1 MKDWDFDIFASID
14 KAEVKRKHHIDNG
27 EAGAY
32 GSGGSMRNPM
42 YRQVHSKGTY
52 HTNTMRKYRRQWK
65 RDEEKNLR
73 RQQKQ
78 TVSKFHKGF
87 A

>member
-1 MKDWDFDIFASID
+1 
-14 KAEVKRKHHIDNG
+14 
-27 EAGAY
+27 
-32 GSGGSMRNPM
+32 
-42 YRQVHSKGTY
+42 QVHSEGTY